1 MLGQSW
7 RRKGPL
13 VAKDDSFKH
22 LCSWEA
28 DGASSSLAPGKPM
41 KAIVFYSHGGVEN
54 LRYEDLPDP
63 TPGADEVL
71 IRVRAVSLNGF
82 DPMILNGTTSLKTPF
97 PMSPG
102 GDFAGEIVALGSS
115 VNSGT
120 WKLGDR
126 VCPYPYIEGRGMTGE
141 TVPGACRELV
151 TMPVQNLLRMPEKLS
166 FVDAAALPIAYGTAR
181 RMIETRGAI
190 RSGEKVLILGATGGV
205 GTCCVQLAAAA
216 GAEVIAC
223 GSAEWKLARLKE
235 IGATHVIDT
244 SKEDVLKVVRQKFG
258 KPRYLGG
265 GGVDVVVNYIGG
277 NTWVPSLKALRHQG
291 RLLVCGATAGYAPA
305 EDLRYIWSFELEIIG
320 SDGWTYEDQT
330 ALMNMVVEGKLK
342 PVIHSTRPLS
352 ETPQAL
358 QELIDRKVFG
368 KSVLTT
374 TD

>member
-1 MLGQSW
+1 
-7 RRKGPL
+7 
-13 VAKDDSFKH
+13 
-22 LCSWEA
+22 
-28 DGASSSLAPGKPM
+28 M
-41 KAIVFYSHGGVEN
+41 KAIVFHSHGGVEN
-54 LRYEDLPDP
+54 LKYEDIPAP
-63 TPGADEVL
+63 VPGPEEVL

-102 GDFAGEIVALGSS
+102 GDFSGEIVAVGSS

-120 WKLGDR
+120 WKVGDR
-126 VCPYPYIEGRGMTGE
+126 VCPYPYIDGRGMMGE
-141 TVPGACRELV
+141 TLPGACRELV
-151 TMPVQNLLRMPEKLS
+151 TMPVQNLLRMPDKLS
-166 FVDAAALPIAYGTAR
+166 FVDAAALPIAYGTAL

-190 RSGEKVLILGATGGV
+190 RPGEKVLILGATGGV

-223 GSAEWKLARLKE
+223 GSAEWKLARLKD

-244 SKEDVLKVVRQKFG
+244 SKEDMLKVVRQKFG

-277 NTWVPSLKALRHQG
+277 STWVPSLKALRHQG

-305 EDLRYIWSFELEIIG
+305 EDLRYIWSFELQIIG

-330 ALMNMVVEGKLK
+330 ALMNMVVEGKIK

-358 QELIDRKVFG
+358 QELIDRQVFG

-374 TD
+374 D

>member
-1 MLGQSW
+1 
-7 RRKGPL
+7 
-13 VAKDDSFKH
+13 
-22 LCSWEA
+22 
-28 DGASSSLAPGKPM
+28 M
-41 KAIVFYSHGGVEN
+41 KAIVFHSHGGVEN
-54 LRYEDLPDP
+54 LRYEDLPAP

-82 DPMILNGTTSLKTPF
+82 DPMILSGTTSLKTPF

-102 GDFAGEIVALGSS
+102 GDFSGEIVAVGSS
-115 VNSGT
+115 VNNYT
-120 WKLGDR
+120 WNLGDR
-126 VCPYPYIEGRGMTGE
+126 VCPYPYIEGRGMMGE
-141 TVPGACRELV
+141 TLPGACRELV

-223 GSAEWKLARLKE
+223 GSAEWKLGRLKE

-244 SKEDVLKVVRQKFG
+244 SKEDFLKVVREKFG
-258 KPRYLGG
+258 KPRYQGG

-291 RLLVCGATAGYAPA
+291 RLLVCGATAGYAPP

-342 PVIHSTRPLS
+342 PVIHSVRPLS
-352 ETPQAL
+352 ETPQAFE
-358 QELIDRKVFG
+358 ELIDRKVFG
-368 KSVLTT
+368 KSILTT
-374 TD
+374 SD